1 MAAGAALLGV
11 GTVVSATLPAPV
23 PDIGVAACATVA
35 FLAALLV
42 GVPAGRR
49 SAHRGVW
56 GWYVV
61 ALLVAAVGAAVA
73 LHLPGSGVPMT
84 VGALPGMLLT
94 VRPLPRLLPPG
105 TWHRLRAQLITSLLL
120 FAVAG
125 LLCGLATFELVARRT
140 LLLDSVFDATIA
152 ALGVVLALLLATGL
166 LVVSAS
172 TGPLRRVATLALL
185 GQVGISVA
193 LVLMAFSD
201 EAHGASPPLVA
212 TSVCAIAALALLV
225 SAALV
230 DRVPTAPA
238 EEVVVL
244 PVLPALLPH
253 LTSTAGGMLL
263 LVGVLVT
270 GRLGLAQTVL
280 GGVGLVLLTVHQT
293 LTLRDG
299 RTLTL
304 RVQRSEA
311 YFRAVV
317 RSAVDPVLILDG
329 DLAITWTSPGAAEML
344 GRDTARLVGKDVRVA
359 VHPEDRA
366 ALTDG
371 LLAPQDEHDR
381 EGRTITARVRH
392 DDGRW
397 RLLQARVRDLRD
409 DPDVGALVLYCHD
422 ITKDDAPAA
431 TTAVATLAAGG
442 TDADTGLPDRSALV
456 VRLAEV
462 ARTAEPAALVRVWV
476 SGLADTHRGRSAPP
490 EALVD
495 LAGRFS
501 RVLRGG
507 DELWRT
513 GPQEFAVLVLGS
525 ISDAET
531 LAHRLVGTV
540 PVDAPVHGLRLSA
553 SAGITAVGDGDTEPV
568 QVMRRAAMA
577 MDSARSA
584 GPGRVRRHSVASL
597 IAQNRREAL
606 RADLALAL
614 TRGELRLVY
623 QPVVDLAL
631 QRPSSVEALMRWQHP
646 TWGAVSPGEFI
657 PLAEESTAVVEL
669 GRWALH
675 TAVAQIAALGR
686 PDLSVAVNVAA
697 RHVRSGQLVTDVRDA
712 LAAGGLPAD
721 RLVLELTESVLLEDA
736 HVTDELE
743 ALRHLG
749 VRIAVDD
756 FGTGWSSLAY
766 LVGLPI
772 DVLKMDRQFL
782 ASVESGPRHQ
792 ALCRSVLHLGTSLGM
807 DVVVEGVET
816 PRELRLLRDMGH
828 RFLQGFLL
836 ARPTE
841 LAVLPEVL
849 DDVRLTLGAG
859 TLGDTAGASR

>member
-1 MAAGAALLGV
+1 VAALV
-11 GTVVSATLPAPV
+11 
-23 PDIGVAACATVA
+23 
-35 FLAALLV
+35 
-42 GVPAGRR
+42 
-49 SAHRGVW
+49 
-56 GWYVV
+56 
-61 ALLVAAVGAAVA
+61 
-73 LHLPGSGVPMT
+73 
-84 VGALPGMLLT
+84 
-94 VRPLPRLLPPG
+94 
-105 TWHRLRAQLITSLLL
+105 
-120 FAVAG
+120 
-125 LLCGLATFELVARRT
+125 
-140 LLLDSVFDATIA
+140 
-152 ALGVVLALLLATGL
+152 
-166 LVVSAS
+166 
-172 TGPLRRVATLALL
+172 LL
-185 GQVGISVA
+185 GQVAISVA

-212 TSVCAIAALALLV
+212 TTVCVIGALGLLV
-225 SAALV
+225 SAALL
-230 DRVPTAPA
+230 DRAPDVPADDL
-238 EEVVVL
+238 VVPPL
-244 PVLPALLPH
+244 LPALLPH
-253 LTSTAGGMLL
+253 VTATVAGMLL
-263 LVGVLVT
+263 LTGVLVT

-280 GGVGLVLLTVHQT
+280 GGVGLVLVTVHQS

-299 RTLTL
+299 HVLARRLL
-304 RVQRSEA
+304 RSEA

-329 DLAITWTSPGAAEML
+329 DLTITWTSPGFADVQ
-344 GRDTARLVGKDVRVA
+344 GRDVARLVGKDVRVA
-359 VHPEDRA
+359 IHPDDRT
-366 ALTDG
+366 ALTAG

-409 DPDVGALVLYCHD
+409 DPDVGALVLYCRD
-422 ITKDDAPAA
+422 ITRDPARGLSPA
-431 TTAVATLAAGG
+431 TTTAIATLAAGG
-442 TDADTGLPDRSALV
+442 TDADTGLPDRGALV

-462 ARTAEPAALVRVWV
+462 ARTSAPAAVVKVWV
-476 SGLADTHRGRSAPP
+476 SGLADTHRGLSAPS

-513 GPQEFAVLVLGS
+513 GPQEFAVLLHGS

-540 PVDAPVHGLRLSA
+540 PVDALVHGLRLSA
-553 SAGITAVGDGDTEPV
+553 SAGITAVADGDTEPV
-568 QVMRRAAMA
+568 QVLRRASMA
-577 MDSARSA
+577 MDSARAA

-646 TWGAVSPGEFI
+646 TWGAVSPGEFV
-657 PLAEESTAVVEL
+657 PLAEESTVVVEL

-686 PDLSVAVNVAA
+686 PDMSVAVNVAA

-743 ALRHLG
+743 TLRRLG

-782 ASVESGPRHQ
+782 ASIESGPRHQ

-841 LAVLPEVL
+841 LPVLPEVL
-849 DDVRLTLGAG
+849 DDVRITLGAG
-859 TLGDTAGASR
+859 AVGDTGAVAW